1 MSSYRLHLSFLAAR
15 QPIPHFRVYR
25 RPRRP
30 EEKSPEP
37 EIRGYTLDVT
47 SNETKGRASYWVS
60 LTEEDGFSA
69 FDVDARDNLGLTKR
83 VLLRA
88 LAQRCGTA
96 FGKGNYRAFEQGFER
111 EVAVCLDRHPEG
123 EEEIVFK
130 PYFLQVTGNFGFLVD
145 YHFRRKREVPFSRR
159 ILQLSLS
166 LDQQNRLNAN
176 FYADKITKVESFLHG
191 HFHDL
196 FPLSL
201 PGSAKSLEFDRDF
214 PALEGG
220 VLAKKQYIVG
230 KEQLSSGPFGGIS
243 TYGPWRSVP
252 ECPPLIFIFR
262 ENERQAAREL
272 VRALRG
278 QSPRLNFSGFENLFR
293 LPLPVSD
300 KPVVVQDFSKAEMDR
315 ALREIGTAGP
325 KALPVLILP
334 QAEGEDAYAT
344 HKAVFTNAG
353 ISTQVCTTDTIADD
367 YTLKWSVGNV
377 ALQIFCKAGG
387 QPWKVK
393 PTDERCLIIG
403 LGQSHKRVSKDGQE
417 AIEKYFAF
425 SVLTDSS
432 GLFQSIEVLSHAD
445 SEGVY
450 IRGLKAKLGTLLRTK
465 AQEFAKVVLH
475 TPFKLK
481 HAEMQA
487 LEDVVAAAAKES
499 APCKFA
505 VLKVNQH
512 NRFFAVN
519 RDVNSLVPYE
529 GSYVQLSGREF
540 LLWFEGLFP
549 DKPKVTKAVPG
560 PTHVEFLRVSDQ
572 SLIGD
577 QTILQDLLNL
587 SGANWRGFNAKSTP
601 VSVLY
606 CRLVADM
613 LHEFQARN
621 LPMPP
626 IKEIHPWFL

>member
-1 MSSYRLHLSFLAAR
+1 MSNYRLHLSFLAAT
-15 QPIPHFRVYR
+15 PPMPHFRVYR
-25 RPRRP
+25 KLRRP
-30 EEKSPEP
+30 EEASPSS
-37 EIRGYTLDVT
+37 EIRGYSLNVT
-47 SNETKGRASYWVS
+47 ADQAKVRASYLVS
-60 LTEEDGFSA
+60 LTEDAGFFPYDA
-69 FDVDARDNLGLTKR
+69 DARDNLSLTKW
-83 VLLRA
+83 VLLRS
-88 LAQRCGTA
+88 LAQRCATVC
-96 FGKGNYRAFEQGFER
+96 GKGNYRAFEQGFDR
-111 EVAVCLDRHPEG
+111 EVAICIERHPEG

-176 FYADKITKVESFLHG
+176 FYADKITKVEGLLQS

-201 PGSAKSLEFDRDF
+201 PGSTKPLEFARSF
-214 PALEGG
+214 PALTGH
-220 VLAKKQYIVG
+220 LLDKKKYIVG
-230 KEQLSSGPFGGIS
+230 REQVCSGPFGGIS
-243 TYGPWRSVP
+243 THGPWQSVP
-252 ECPPLIFIFR
+252 ECPLLIFIFR
-262 ENERQAAREL
+262 EDERQAAREL
-272 VRALRG
+272 VRAIRG
-278 QSPRLNFSGFENLFR
+278 QSPRLNFSGFENLFKV
-293 LPLPVSD
+293 PLPVSD
-300 KPVVVQDFSKAEMDR
+300 KPVVLQDFSKAEMDR
-315 ALREIGTAGP
+315 ALREIRAAGP

-334 QAEGEDAYAT
+334 HAEGEDAYAT
-344 HKAVFTNAG
+344 HKAIFTNAG

-367 YTLKWSVGNV
+367 YTLKWSVGNI

-387 QPWKVK
+387 QPWKMK

-403 LGQSHKRVSKDGQE
+403 LGQSHKRKRKNGRE
-417 AIEKYFAF
+417 TIEKYFAF

-445 SEGVY
+445 SEGAY
-450 IRGLKAKLGTLLRTK
+450 IEGLKAKLAGLLKTK
-465 AQEFAKVVLH
+465 AQEFSKVVLH

-481 HAEMQA
+481 HAEMRV
-487 LEDVVAAAAKES
+487 LEDVVSNAAKES
-499 APCKFA
+499 ASCKFV
-505 VLKVNQH
+505 VLKVNQR

-529 GSYVQLSGREF
+529 GSYLQLSPREF

-577 QTILQDLLNL
+577 GTILQDLLNL

-606 CRLVADM
+606 CQLIADM